1 MEREIK
7 QRVVKVETRTIER
20 DSQFTRAVDAIAD
33 AASLDTSQGREISDL
48 NLRGICQFN
57 IIGTCEASSF
67 CARF

>member
-33 AASLDTSQGREISDL
+33 AKSLDTSQGRGDFRPEPARNFSIQYYW
-48 NLRGICQFN
+48 NL
-57 IIGTCEASSF
+57 
-67 CARF
+67 